1 MKKRVLYLLPGII
14 SVCLFAGC
22 ASIVPITDDIID
34 QVGGKDQLKN
44 FQYYVSR
51 SIILDRTNDQ
61 TAAGIVKG
69 KANIVQKIE
78 KNKVTI
84 KGSTP
89 GIVLR
94 YRTIY
99 NDSRYVLSVAFE
111 SDDNYFLEFTK
122 YDDKRNSPYNL
133 AVADN
138 SRNLVAYGH
147 EIYQYSFPVKSS
159 MRSWIGLGKEKQAD
173 TAPPY
178 LLIKLNKKMIKNVNK
193 RVAKGRTLK

>member
-1 MKKRVLYLLPGII
+1 MKKRLLYLSVSILC
-14 SVCLFAGC
+14 VCLLAGC
-22 ASIVPITDDIID
+22 ASIVPVTDDIID
-34 QVGGKDQLKN
+34 QVGGEDQLKN

-51 SIILDRTNDQ
+51 SIILDRTDDQ

-84 KGSTP
+84 KRSTP
-89 GIVLR
+89 GVVLR

-99 NDSRYVLSVAFE
+99 NNTRYVLSVAFE

-122 YDDKRNSPYNL
+122 YDDQRDSPYNL
-133 AVADN
+133 TVADN
-138 SRNLVAYGH
+138 SRNLVGYGR
-147 EIYQYSFPVKSS
+147 EIYQYSFPAKNS
-159 MRSWIGLGKEKQAD
+159 MRSWIGIGKEKQTD
-173 TAPPY
+173 SAPPY
-178 LLIKLNKKMIKNVNK
+178 LLIKLNKKMIRNVNK